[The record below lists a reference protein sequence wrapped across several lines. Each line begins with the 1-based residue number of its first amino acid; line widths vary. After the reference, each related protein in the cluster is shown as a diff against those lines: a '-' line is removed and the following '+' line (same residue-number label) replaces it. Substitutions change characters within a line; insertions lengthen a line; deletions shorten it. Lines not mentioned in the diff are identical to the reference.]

1 MNKGRKTRIHTVALL
16 VILLV
21 CILFSTATATGKT
34 KNGQS
39 FSLQDEAW
47 TWVYVPSTLP
57 DYVRASEWVHQAT
70 IYSSS
75 GSGKDEMA
83 ERIAIEFVSG
93 DDGLKNAVKYR
104 ERVEPSYWLGDHEEK
119 DYRIMELYIDNAEL
133 KAPGRAVFHITYE
146 SKSYLLERDCTLRVL
161 SWEEHP
167 LFTPS
172 EGPYV
177 LNTTIGKT
185 IREDDLARMAGTFYY
200 DQIISEIKEGDE
212 RIENRAGF
220 DDHVSFRDPDRKLEY
235 DMDYSGYVPVGLYQA
250 LDYGSWEGYF
260 ILNTGNIA
268 CEAEITLNALPYAI
282 SGNTTVKPGT
292 TAEYTVADAEEDSG
306 RTFIWSLEGDGIILD
321 ATNATVIVPEDI
333 PEGTPFTL
341 TATPSDGGIPVTFKG
356 FAGSGLLSG
365 KSFTLQEGADGFSF
379 PLIDGFENEGGEIR
393 ARSESTDSGAANQ
406 VVMDFMLYNQLPEF
420 VENGELAREYYSG
433 FNLSG
438 IDVEEDVS
446 YEKDGHPVRLIVCN
460 VNTEEGGHFS
470 LGFLLLARNNRILR
484 GRLFSIPQNGTD
496 WESLPKVTM
505 DDMKIL
511 ADQVVYDV
519 SKASVTVEDA
529 AITITAKDGG
539 TTVTGGKKLQLSA
552 AFANPDRVNKKAK
565 NDTLTWTVIDP
576 ATGEVPEGITIDKK
590 GVLSADKKLAEVKE
604 VEVRAESPIFHV
616 SSGYRVSA
624 VPAVSKITTDPAEI
638 FLYTGTNTPVTVKTI
653 LEPDTVPLK
662 GITWK
667 AAKEGT
673 VEIVPGDDGT
683 AEIRP
688 LAAGKVNISVTE
700 PGGRKAT
707 LKANVADPVTG
718 IELTVIGKQIP
729 GGTVTV
735 KETLE
740 PKSAGNKAV
749 EWSLEVGEDIA
760 TISKGKVKIAKTAP
774 AGTVITV
781 TCTATGAPEPVVK
794 TVQIE
799 VEGK

>member
-1 MNKGRKTRIHTVALL
+1 M
-16 VILLV
+16 
-21 CILFSTATATGKT
+21 
-34 KNGQS
+34 
-39 FSLQDEAW
+39 
-47 TWVYVPSTLP
+47 
-57 DYVRASEWVHQAT
+57 
-70 IYSSS
+70 
-75 GSGKDEMA
+75 
-83 ERIAIEFVSG
+83 
-93 DDGLKNAVKYR
+93 
-104 ERVEPSYWLGDHEEK
+104 
-119 DYRIMELYIDNAEL
+119 
-133 KAPGRAVFHITYE
+133 
-146 SKSYLLERDCTLRVL
+146 
-161 SWEEHP
+161 
-167 LFTPS
+167 
-172 EGPYV
+172 
-177 LNTTIGKT
+177 
-185 IREDDLARMAGTFYY
+185 
-200 DQIISEIKEGDE
+200 
-212 RIENRAGF
+212 
-220 DDHVSFRDPDRKLEY
+220 
-235 DMDYSGYVPVGLYQA
+235 
-250 LDYGSWEGYF
+250 
-260 ILNTGNIA
+260 
-268 CEAEITLNALPYAI
+268 
-282 SGNTTVKPGT
+282 
-292 TAEYTVADAEEDSG
+292 
-306 RTFIWSLEGDGIILD
+306 
-321 ATNATVIVPEDI
+321 
-333 PEGTPFTL
+333 
-341 TATPSDGGIPVTFKG
+341 TFKG

-379 PLIDGFENEGGEIR
+379 PLIDGFENEGGEIG

-406 VVMDFMLYNQLPEF
+406 VVMDFLLYSQLPEF
-420 VENGELAREYYSG
+420 IEVGELAREYYSS